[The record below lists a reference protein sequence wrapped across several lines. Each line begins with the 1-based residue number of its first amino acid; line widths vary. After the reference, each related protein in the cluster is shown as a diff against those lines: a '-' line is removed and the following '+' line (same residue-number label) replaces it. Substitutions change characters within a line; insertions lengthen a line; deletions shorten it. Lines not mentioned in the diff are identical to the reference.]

1 MMQFGT
7 GARTETALSWWR
19 PQLGKGREENAIIHD
34 VRDGYGFGTT
44 YNLLQIQRGIRDY
57 FQIFLPL
64 YS

>member
-1 MMQFGT
+1 VPGQRRLFHG
-7 GARTETALSWWR
+7 GDHN
-19 PQLGKGREENAIIHD
+19 LGRGREENAMIHD